1 MKYLIASIL
10 CLFASVSFACDN
22 GGYYQPSGGYCD
34 SGYYVQPQIGY
45 CDSGYYAQPR
55 TYKSVAPRT
64 TPKTQEVP
72 PQIENIPTP
81 TQQTPDVVPERIDTP
96 TTKTFK
102 TKMNENLVLQV
113 PSTMEVKSIVYV
125 KVMVSSG
132 EMLTIPLVNNT
143 FPIIKGNVCTYSPDG
158 TQYNQNHYN
167 TLVQRGYLQFGK
179 KSTFN
184 QFASN

>member
-1 MKYLIASIL
+1 MKYLVAFVL
-10 CLFASVSFACDN
+10 CLSASASFACDN
-22 GGYYQPSGGYCD
+22 YYYQSSNYCN
-34 SGYYVQPQIGY
+34 
-45 CDSGYYAQPR
+45 SGYYAQPR
-55 TYKSVAPRT
+55 IYKSVPT

-72 PQIENIPTP
+72 QIENQVPK
-81 TQQTPDVVPERIDTP
+81 TPDVVPERIETP

-113 PSTMEVKSIVYV
+113 PSTMEVQSVVYV

-143 FPIIKGNVCTYSPDG
+143 FPVIKGNVCTYSPNG
-158 TQYNQNHYN
+158 VQYNQNHYN